1 MLLFLVTLSVVVFFH
16 VCFFYLGTS
25 VYNLVRGENDQLG
38 QDELLVRQDD
48 DLLARSLEDEELR
61 QLGRLDLLRMEMEE
75 IGNKEMAAEFRD
87 KSYWF
92 KLKMGMIY
100 EYEYEN
106 VIDFFIET
114 LDEFLK
120 NAGYRK
126 DE

>member
-1 MLLFLVTLSVVVFFH
+1 MFLVILTVMVFFH
-16 VCFFYLGTS
+16 VCFFYLATS
-25 VYNLVRGENDQLG
+25 VYNLVRGENDLLVQENS
-38 QDELLVRQDD
+38 DLLVRQDD
-48 DLLARSLEDEELR
+48 DLMIRSLEDEELR

-106 VIDFFIET
+106 VIISFHRHT
-114 LDEFLK
+114 
-120 NAGYRK
+120 
-126 DE
+126 